1 MTEEVFDALA
11 KPIVL
16 GNKYGYSTSSNGIGS
31 VVIGVATKITKTGKV
46 TLDVESRRKFCY
58 GKPTDAWREPADTV
72 SVQSYHLFPV

>member
-16 GNKYGYSTSSNGIGS
+16 GNKYGYSTSANGIGS
-31 VVIGVATKITKTGKV
+31 VVVGTATKITKTGKV
-46 TLDVESRRKFCY
+46 TLGVESRRTFCY
-58 GKPTDAWREPADTV
+58 GKPYESWCEHADTV

>member
-16 GNKYGYSTSSNGIGS
+16 GNKYGYSTSANGIGS
-31 VVIGVATKITKTGKV
+31 VVVGAATKITKTGKV
-46 TLDVESRRKFCY
+46 TLGVESRRTFCY
-58 GKPTDAWREPADTV
+58 GKPYESWGERADTV